1 MYKRKQY
8 IIDKKFQL
16 KTTFSIIGIVSIITA
31 FIIGAIAT
39 SVVYNN
45 EKIDNIHAIENNIF
59 DFLTSPQINAD
70 GPVYHQAI
78 KQIIQ
83 NHNQNMTTLRNI
95 IRFNKILLIALIV
108 IIITEGVTLYVLLI
122 RKTHRISGP
131 IFVMSNYMRQLI
143 NGNYPTTRPLRN
155 NDELQDFYVL
165 FLQLIDKMKEKDAT
179 KAKQTKSPAKKK
191 R

>member
-45 EKIDNIHAIENNIF
+45 EKIENIHAIENNIF

-70 GPVYHQAI
+70 GPVYRQAI
-78 KQIIQ
+78 KEIIT
-83 NHNQNMTTLRNI
+83 NHTNNMVTLRSI
-95 IRFNKILLIALIV
+95 IRYNKIMLIALIV
-108 IIITEGVTLYVLLI
+108 IIITEGITLYIMLI
-122 RKTHRISGP
+122 RKTHKISGP
-131 IFVMSNYMRQLI
+131 IFVMSNYLRQLL
-143 NGNYPTTRPLRN
+143 NGQYPVTRSLRAG
-155 NDELQDFYVL
+155 DELKDFYTL
-165 FLQLIDKMKEKDAT
+165 FLQYVNYVKEKDKPKTGAGRSK
-179 KAKQTKSPAKKK
+179 KAG

>member
-16 KTTFSIIGIVSIITA
+16 RTTFSIIGIVSIITA
-31 FIIGAIAT
+31 FIVGAIAT

-59 DFLTSPQINAD
+59 DFLTSPEINAD

-83 NHNQNMTTLRNI
+83 NHTTNMTTLRSI
-95 IRFNKILLIALIV
+95 ILFNKILLISLIF
-108 IIITEGVTLYVLLI
+108 IIISEGITLYILLI

-131 IFVMSNYMRQLI
+131 IFVMTNYMKQLLS
-143 NGNYPTTRPLRN
+143 GQYPDTRPLRIK
-155 NDELQDFYVL
+155 DELQDFYAL
-165 FLQLIDKMKEKDAT
+165 FLQVIEKMKEKDRESGAGG
-179 KAKQTKSPAKKK
+179 KKNK
-191 R
+191 